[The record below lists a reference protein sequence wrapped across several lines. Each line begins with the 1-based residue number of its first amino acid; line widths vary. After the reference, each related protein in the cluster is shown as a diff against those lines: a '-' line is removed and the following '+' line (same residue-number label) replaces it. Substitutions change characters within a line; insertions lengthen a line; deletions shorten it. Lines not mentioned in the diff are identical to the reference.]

1 MYWPRAG
8 ISAYPSLPSTAPPI
22 TRFLLFAGRF
32 RPRTRK
38 RPAEPGAPLDSFN
51 ERTNTTYMA
60 SASAHPRWRRARRSG
75 IERRPGG
82 ERPPARAG
90 LRTRR
95 RGRHRRSDRDAAR
108 TAAMNLAQNLRLAWQ
123 RVTGR
128 TTGCRTSTR
137 SGSPNRWR
145 PTHARSAS
153 PQATAGERF
162 ASARAAARSAVATR
176 RKTYF
181 PLLDQRINLRS
192 SRRGAL
198 GLGSHTVATSASPT
212 VGKDAFRWTTRTVTP
227 FYAYLMPGFSSA
239 RSYSPRIRRAY
250 VRSLRARSN
259 ALTGTR
265 TGTPAPSRGA
275 VSPKTPTSLENG
287 ARRLGGLEGSNSSPS
302 VIRRARQKSVS
313 TVSAMSQNQ
322 IG

>member
-108 TAAMNLAQNLRLAWQ
+108 TAAMSLAQNLRLAWQ

-128 TTGCRTSTR
+128 TTGCRHVDQIRVTEPVAADACPQCLAAGDGWRALRICASCGQIGCCDSSKNLLSAVGPADQPAVLETR
-137 SGSPNRWR
+137 SFGS
-145 PTHARSAS
+145 
-153 PQATAGERF
+153 G
-162 ASARAAARSAVATR
+162 VAYSR
-176 RKTYF
+176 Y
-181 PLLDQRINLRS
+181 QR
-192 SRRGAL
+192 
-198 GLGSHTVATSASPT
+198 VAD
-212 VGKDAFRWTTRTVTP
+212 GR
-227 FYAYLMPGFSSA
+227 
-239 RSYSPRIRRAY
+239 
-250 VRSLRARSN
+250 
-259 ALTGTR
+259 
-265 TGTPAPSRGA
+265 
-275 VSPKTPTSLENG
+275 
-287 ARRLGGLEGSNSSPS
+287 
-302 VIRRARQKSVS
+302 
-313 TVSAMSQNQ
+313 
-322 IG
+322 

>member
-1 MYWPRAG
+1 MPADRLVIWMYWPRAG

-128 TTGCRTSTR
+128 TTGCRHVDQIRVTEPWR
-137 SGSPNRWR
+137 S
-145 PTHARSAS
+145 THARSAS
-153 PQATAGERF
+153 PRPPDRAFGRAGRELALVLHRPP
-162 ASARAAARSAVATR
+162 ARRSRRPPWSTSPVRWMTSVGTWMLGRTSGISYSTSPNAGCPSLPTR
-176 RKTYF
+176 PPTTQGGGDR
-181 PLLDQRINLRS
+181 
-192 SRRGAL
+192 SRRG
-198 GLGSHTVATSASPT
+198 
-212 VGKDAFRWTTRTVTP
+212 
-227 FYAYLMPGFSSA
+227 SSL
-239 RSYSPRIRRAY
+239 I
-250 VRSLRARSN
+250 
-259 ALTGTR
+259 T
-265 TGTPAPSRGA
+265 
-275 VSPKTPTSLENG
+275 
-287 ARRLGGLEGSNSSPS
+287 
-302 VIRRARQKSVS
+302 KS
-313 TVSAMSQNQ
+313 
-322 IG
+322 